1 MKTVQKIIEE
11 TADVWGVNP
20 VDVLSK
26 TLGGQPV
33 REARNVCAF
42 LLKGYLPPLKIAKLL
57 GGRCRAYSNAS
68 ATKVRARSL
77 KDHEYY
83 LKVLKVMDRAGLKKW

>member
-1 MKTVQKIIEE
+1 MKIQKIIEE
-11 TADVWGVNP
+11 TANVWGVNP

-26 TLGGQPV
+26 TLGGQQIK
-33 REARNVCAF
+33 EARNVCAF

-57 GGRCRAYSNAS
+57 GGRSKSYSNAS
-68 ATKVRARSL
+68 TTKVRTRSQ

-83 LKVLKVMDRAGLKKW
+83 LKVLKVMDRVGIQKW